1 MIERYLPG
9 RASAFGTFIF
19 DVSHNKSELGKTM
32 KFTSL
37 QARICTTAG
46 LCLLVSSASLVSY
59 GLFSSRA
66 NDQYVASEVSALVEK
81 STIREVQ
88 NLAESRANAIQAKLQ
103 NALDSARTMANT
115 FAASKTLQS
124 PLSLGREQINNVLLS
139 VLKDNPDFNGT
150 YSCWEPDALDGQD
163 QAFRNGQE
171 GNNPLTGR
179 FTPYWTR
186 SSDGHVAVQPLV
198 EYDSQ
203 ERHPNGVPK
212 GGWYAGPRDTLKE
225 SVLDPIPYVVQ
236 GKNVWL
242 TTLSVPI
249 VANGKFYGVVGAD
262 FDIAFIQKLSEQ
274 MSADLYGGKG
284 SVSILSNQGLVV
296 ADSER
301 TELIGQSIKSLLPKS
316 WEKTLGDIQSGRGDG
331 LLNKETQDIE
341 VLMPIQL
348 GRTGKPWAILIRL
361 PKAVVMS
368 QAITLEQELQSRS
381 TSSSVWQV
389 SVGLG
394 ISLLA
399 LVALWFAAAKIVGP
413 IREAAALAANISLGD
428 FSRRLVQQSE
438 DEVGQLSFA
447 LNEMSESLQRQVRV
461 AERISEG
468 DLDLEVRLSSPHDT
482 LGKSLEKMVSNLN
495 NLISEV
501 QVSATRIT
509 GSSSQ
514 VTDLSQSLSDGASN
528 SASSITEIS
537 AVMTQMAA
545 QTTDNADNAKKADE
559 QSQSS
564 RADAGESDK
573 LMSELIAAMAEIDNS
588 GKDITAI
595 ITTIDNIAAQ
605 TNLLAL
611 NAAIEAARAGELG
624 RGFAVVADEVRSLA
638 ARSAE
643 AAQQTAALIADSS
656 TKTQRGMIIAGRT
669 AESLKNIVSGTSA
682 VSSLVSLIYQ
692 ASSEQASGLR
702 QASIGLEQIDEVTQQ
717 NQSNS
722 HECALAARDLSERA
736 SVMQG
741 VLSRFKIKNT

>member
-1 MIERYLPG
+1 
-9 RASAFGTFIF
+9 
-19 DVSHNKSELGKTM
+19 M
-32 KFTSL
+32 KFKSL
-37 QARICTTAG
+37 QARICLTAG
-46 LCLLVSSASLVSY
+46 ICLFVSSGSLVLY
-59 GLFSSRA
+59 GLLSARA
-66 NDQYVASEVSALVEK
+66 NEQFVAGEVSALVEK
-81 STIREVQ
+81 ATIREVQ

-103 NALDSARTMANT
+103 NALDVARTMANT
-115 FAASKTLQS
+115 FAASKTTQS
-124 PLSLGREQINNVLLS
+124 PLALGREQINSVLLG
-139 VLKDNPDFNGT
+139 VLKDNPEFNGT

-163 QAFRNGQE
+163 QAFRNGLE

-186 SSDGHVAVQPLV
+186 SADGHVAVQPLV
-198 EYDSQ
+198 EYDSLD
-203 ERHPNGVPK
+203 RHPNGVLK
-212 GGWYAGPRDTLKE
+212 GGWYSGPRDTLKE

-262 FDIAFIQKLSEQ
+262 FDISFIQKLSEQ
-274 MSADLYGGKG
+274 MSAALYGGQG

-296 ADSER
+296 ADSQR
-301 TELIGQSIKSLLPKS
+301 TELIGQSIKALLPKT
-316 WEKTLGDIQSGRGDG
+316 WEKTLGDIQSARSDG
-331 LLNKETQDIE
+331 QLNPETQAIE

-348 GRTGKPWAILIRL
+348 GRTGKPWAVLIRL

-368 QAITLEQELQSRS
+368 QAIALEHELQSRS
-381 TSSSVWQV
+381 LNNSIWQV
-389 SVGLG
+389 GVGLG

-399 LVALWFAAAKIVGP
+399 LVALWLATAKIVGP
-413 IREAAALAANISLGD
+413 IREAAALAATISLGD
-428 FSRRLVQQSE
+428 FSRRLEHKSE
-438 DEVGQLSFA
+438 DEVGQLSLA
-447 LNEMSESLQRQVRV
+447 LNDMSESLQRQVRV

-501 QVSATRIT
+501 QISATRIT
-509 GSSSQ
+509 GSSAQ
-514 VTDLSQSLSDGASN
+514 VTDLSQSLSEGASN

-545 QTTDNADNAKKADE
+545 QTTDNAHHAKKADE
-559 QSQSS
+559 QSQLS

-669 AESLKNIVSGTSA
+669 AESLKNIVTGTSA

-692 ASSEQASGLR
+692 ASSEQASGLQ
-702 QASIGLEQIDEVTQQ
+702 QASLGLEQIDEVTQK
-717 NQSNS
+717 NQTNS
-722 HECALAARDLSERA
+722 QDCASAAQELSARA
-736 SVMQG
+736 SAMQQG
-741 VLSRFKIKNT
+741 LSRFKVKRNG

>member
-1 MIERYLPG
+1 
-9 RASAFGTFIF
+9 
-19 DVSHNKSELGKTM
+19 M
-32 KFTSL
+32 KFNSL
-37 QARICTTAG
+37 QTRICFTAG
-46 LCLLVSSASLVSY
+46 LCLFISCASLVLY
-59 GLFSSRA
+59 GLYSSNA
-66 NDQYVASEVSALVEK
+66 NQAYVGAEVSTLIESA
-81 STIREVQ
+81 TIREVQ

-115 FAASKTLQS
+115 LGASKSAQS
-124 PLSLGREQINNVLLS
+124 PLSLGREQINTMLLS

-163 QAFRNGQE
+163 QAFRINEG

-186 SSDGHVAVQPLV
+186 SSDGHIAVQPLV
-198 EYDSQ
+198 EYDSDA
-203 ERHPNGVPK
+203 RHPNGVLK
-212 GGWYAGPRDTLKE
+212 GGWYSGPRDTQKE
-225 SVLDPIPYVVQ
+225 SVLDPLPYVVQ

-249 VANGKFYGVVGAD
+249 TANGKFYGVVGAD
-262 FDIAFIQKLSEQ
+262 FDISFIQKLSEQ

-296 ADSER
+296 ADSKHP
-301 TELIGQSIKSLLPKS
+301 ELIGQSLKALLPGS
-316 WEKTLGDIQSGRGDG
+316 WENVLSNVQKGQGDSRFNPDSQ
-331 LLNKETQDIE
+331 EIE
-341 VLMPIQL
+341 VQMPINL
-348 GRTGKPWAILIRL
+348 GRTGKPWAIVIHL

-368 QAITLEQELQSRS
+368 QAIALEQELQSRGVK
-381 TSSSVWQV
+381 SSIWQV
-389 SVGLG
+389 SVGVG

-399 LVALWFAAAKIVGP
+399 LLALWFATAKIVGP

-428 FSRRLVQQSE
+428 FSRRLVQKSE

-447 LNEMSESLQRQVRV
+447 LNDMSESLQRQVRV

-468 DLDLEVRLSSPHDT
+468 DLDLEVRLSSPNDT
-482 LGKSLEKMVSNLN
+482 LGKSLEKMVGNLN
-495 NLISEV
+495 TLISQV
-501 QVSATRIT
+501 QASATQIT
-509 GSSSQ
+509 GSSAQ
-514 VTDLSQSLSDGASN
+514 VTELSQSLSDGASN

-545 QTTDNADNAKKADE
+545 QTTDNAANAKKADE
-559 QSQSS
+559 QSQAS

-669 AESLKNIVSGTSA
+669 ADSLRNIVTGTST

-692 ASSEQASGLR
+692 ASSEQASGLQ

-717 NQSNS
+717 NQVNS
-722 HECALAARDLSERA
+722 QQCAVAAKNLSERA
-736 SVMQG
+736 SSMQQG
-741 VLSRFKIKNT
+741 LSRFKVKAS

>member
-1 MIERYLPG
+1 
-9 RASAFGTFIF
+9 
-19 DVSHNKSELGKTM
+19 
-32 KFTSL
+32 
-37 QARICTTAG
+37 
-46 LCLLVSSASLVSY
+46 
-59 GLFSSRA
+59 
-66 NDQYVASEVSALVEK
+66 
-81 STIREVQ
+81 
-88 NLAESRANAIQAKLQ
+88 
-103 NALDSARTMANT
+103 
-115 FAASKTLQS
+115 
-124 PLSLGREQINNVLLS
+124 
-139 VLKDNPDFNGT
+139 
-150 YSCWEPDALDGQD
+150 
-163 QAFRNGQE
+163 
-171 GNNPLTGR
+171 
-179 FTPYWTR
+179 
-186 SSDGHVAVQPLV
+186 
-198 EYDSQ
+198 
-203 ERHPNGVPK
+203 
-212 GGWYAGPRDTLKE
+212 
-225 SVLDPIPYVVQ
+225 
-236 GKNVWL
+236 
-242 TTLSVPI
+242 
-249 VANGKFYGVVGAD
+249 
-262 FDIAFIQKLSEQ
+262 
-274 MSADLYGGKG
+274 
-284 SVSILSNQGLVV
+284 
-296 ADSER
+296 
-301 TELIGQSIKSLLPKS
+301 
-316 WEKTLGDIQSGRGDG
+316 
-331 LLNKETQDIE
+331 
-341 VLMPIQL
+341 
-348 GRTGKPWAILIRL
+348 
-361 PKAVVMS
+361 
-368 QAITLEQELQSRS
+368 
-381 TSSSVWQV
+381 
-389 SVGLG
+389 VGLG

>member
-1 MIERYLPG
+1 
-9 RASAFGTFIF
+9 
-19 DVSHNKSELGKTM
+19 M
-32 KFTSL
+32 KFNSL
-37 QARICTTAG
+37 QTRICFTAG
-46 LCLLVSSASLVSY
+46 LCLFISCASLVLY
-59 GLFSSRA
+59 GLYSSNA
-66 NDQYVASEVSALVEK
+66 NQAYVGAEVSTLIESA
-81 STIREVQ
+81 TIREVQ

-115 FAASKTLQS
+115 LGASKSAQS
-124 PLSLGREQINNVLLS
+124 PLSLGREQINTMLLS

-163 QAFRNGQE
+163 QAFRINEG

-186 SSDGHVAVQPLV
+186 SSDGHIAVQPLV
-198 EYDSQ
+198 EYDSDA
-203 ERHPNGVPK
+203 RHPNGVLK
-212 GGWYAGPRDTLKE
+212 GGWYSGPRDTQKE
-225 SVLDPIPYVVQ
+225 SVLDPLPYVVQ

-249 VANGKFYGVVGAD
+249 TANGKFYGVVGAD
-262 FDIAFIQKLSEQ
+262 FDISFIQKLSEQ

-296 ADSER
+296 ADSKR
-301 TELIGQSIKSLLPKS
+301 PELIGQSLKALLPGS
-316 WEKTLGDIQSGRGDG
+316 WENVLSNVQKGQGDSRFNPDSQ
-331 LLNKETQDIE
+331 EIE
-341 VLMPIQL
+341 VQMPINL
-348 GRTGKPWAILIRL
+348 GRTGKPWAIVIHL

-368 QAITLEQELQSRS
+368 QAIALEQELQSRGVK
-381 TSSSVWQV
+381 SSIWQV
-389 SVGLG
+389 SVGVG

-399 LVALWFAAAKIVGP
+399 LLALWFATAKIVGP

-428 FSRRLVQQSE
+428 FSRRLVQKSE

-447 LNEMSESLQRQVRV
+447 LNDMSESLQRQVRV

-468 DLDLEVRLSSPHDT
+468 DLDLEVRLSSPNDT
-482 LGKSLEKMVSNLN
+482 LGKSLEKMVGNLN
-495 NLISEV
+495 TLISQV
-501 QVSATRIT
+501 QASATQIT
-509 GSSSQ
+509 GSSAQ
-514 VTDLSQSLSDGASN
+514 VTELSQSLSDGASN

-545 QTTDNADNAKKADE
+545 QTTDNAANAKKADE
-559 QSQSS
+559 QSQAS

-669 AESLKNIVSGTSA
+669 ADSLRNIVSGTST

-692 ASSEQASGLR
+692 ASSEQASGLQ

-717 NQSNS
+717 NQVNS
-722 HECALAARDLSERA
+722 QQCAVAAKNLSERA
-736 SVMQG
+736 SSMQQG
-741 VLSRFKIKNT
+741 LSRFKVKAS

>member
-1 MIERYLPG
+1 
-9 RASAFGTFIF
+9 
-19 DVSHNKSELGKTM
+19 M

-37 QARICTTAG
+37 QARICVTAG
-46 LCLLVSSASLVSY
+46 ACLFVSSVSLVVY
-59 GLFSSRA
+59 GLFTARS
-66 NDQYVASEVSALVEK
+66 NEQYVASEVSALVEK
-81 STIREVQ
+81 STIREIQ

-103 NALDSARTMANT
+103 NALDAARTMANT
-115 FAASKTLQS
+115 FAASKASQS
-124 PLSLGREQINNVLLS
+124 PLALGREQINSVLLN

-150 YSCWEPDALDGQD
+150 YSCWEPNALDGQD
-163 QAFRNGQE
+163 PGFRNAQD
-171 GNNPLTGR
+171 GNNPVTGR

-186 SSDGHVAVQPLV
+186 SADGHVAVQPLV
-198 EYDSQ
+198 EYDSAD
-203 ERHPNGVPK
+203 RHANGVLK
-212 GGWYAGPRDTLKE
+212 GGWYSGPRDTLKE

-249 VANGKFYGVVGAD
+249 VSEGKFYGVVGAD

-284 SVSILSNQGLVV
+284 TVSILSNQGLVV
-296 ADSER
+296 ADSQR
-301 TELIGQSIKSLLPKS
+301 TDLIGQPIKALLPDS
-316 WEKTLGDIQSGRGDG
+316 WEKVLGDIQGGRGDG
-331 LLNKETQDIE
+331 LLNAQTQNIE
-341 VLMPIQL
+341 VLMPIVL
-348 GRTGKPWAILIRL
+348 GRTGKPWAVLIRL

-368 QAITLEQELQSRS
+368 QAIALEQELQARS
-381 TSSSVWQV
+381 LDNSIWQV
-389 SVGLG
+389 SVGLV

-399 LVALWFAAAKIVGP
+399 LAALWYAAAKIVGP
-413 IREAAALAANISLGD
+413 IREAAALAATISLGD

-438 DEVGQLSFA
+438 DEVGQLSAA
-447 LNEMSESLQRQVRV
+447 LNDMSESLQRQVRV

-468 DLDLEVRLSSPHDT
+468 DLDLQVRLSSPQDT

-495 NLISEV
+495 QLISEV
-501 QVSATRIT
+501 QASATQIT
-509 GSSSQ
+509 GSSTQ
-514 VTDLSQSLSDGASN
+514 VTDLSQSLSEGASN

-545 QTTDNADNAKKADE
+545 QTRDNAANAKKADE
-559 QSQSS
+559 QSQAS

-656 TKTQRGMIIAGRT
+656 SKTQRGMIIAGRT
-669 AESLKNIVSGTSA
+669 AESLKNIVSGTSE

-692 ASSEQASGLR
+692 ASSEQASGLQ
-702 QASIGLEQIDEVTQQ
+702 QASIGLEQIDEVTQK

-722 HECALAARDLSERA
+722 HECAIAAKDLSERA
-736 SVMQG
+736 SLMQR
-741 VLSRFKIKNT
+741 VLGRFKVKVSR

>member
-1 MIERYLPG
+1 
-9 RASAFGTFIF
+9 
-19 DVSHNKSELGKTM
+19 M
-32 KFTSL
+32 KFKSL
-37 QARICTTAG
+37 QARICVTAG
-46 LCLLVSSASLVSY
+46 VCLFVSSASLVIY
-59 GLFSSRA
+59 GVFSSRA
-66 NDQYVASEVSALVEK
+66 SEQYVSTEVTTLVEK
-81 STIREVQ
+81 STIREIQ
-88 NLAESRANAIQAKLQ
+88 NLAESRANAIQTKLQ
-103 NALDSARTMANT
+103 NALDAARTMAT
-115 FAASKTLQS
+115 AFAASKTSQS
-124 PLSLGREQINNVLLS
+124 SLAMGREQINAVLLS
-139 VLKDNPDFNGT
+139 VLKDNPEFNGT
-150 YSCWEPDALDGQD
+150 YSCWEPEALDGQD
-163 QAFRNGQE
+163 MAFRNTPDGS
-171 GNNPLTGR
+171 NPLTGR

-186 SSDGHVAVQPLV
+186 SADGHVAVQPLV
-198 EYDSQ
+198 EYDSPD
-203 ERHPNGVPK
+203 RHPNGVLK
-212 GGWYAGPRDTLKE
+212 GGWYSGPRSTLKE

-262 FDIAFIQKLSEQ
+262 FDISFIQKLSEQ
-274 MSADLYGGKG
+274 MSAGLYGGKG
-284 SVSILSNQGLVV
+284 SVTIMSNQGLVV
-296 ADSER
+296 ADSDHID
-301 TELIGQSIKSLLPKS
+301 LIGQPIKALLPESWHKILSDIQGGRGNSLLNP
-316 WEKTLGDIQSGRGDG
+316 Q
-331 LLNKETQDIE
+331 TQNIE

-348 GRTGKPWAILIRL
+348 GRTEKPWAVLIRL

-368 QAITLEQELQSRS
+368 QAITLEHELQARS
-381 TSSSVWQV
+381 ISNSIWQV
-389 SVGLG
+389 SVGLV

-399 LVALWFAAAKIVGP
+399 LVGLWFAAAKIVGP
-413 IREAAALAANISLGD
+413 IREAAALAGTISLGD

-438 DEVGQLSFA
+438 DEVGQLSYA
-447 LNEMSESLQRQVRV
+447 LNDMSESLQRQVRV

-468 DLDLEVRLSSPHDT
+468 DLDLEVRLCSPDDT

-501 QVSATRIT
+501 QASATLIT
-509 GSSSQ
+509 GSSEQ

-545 QTTDNADNAKKADE
+545 QTSDNAANAKKADE
-559 QSQSS
+559 QSQAS

-573 LMSELIAAMAEIDNS
+573 LMSELVAAMAEIDNS

-656 TKTQRGMIIAGRT
+656 TKTQRGMVIAGRT
-669 AESLKNIVSGTSA
+669 AESLKSIVSGTSA

-692 ASSEQASGLR
+692 ASSEQASGLQ
-702 QASIGLEQIDEVTQQ
+702 QASMGLEQIDEVTQK

-722 HECALAARDLSERA
+722 QACAVAAKDLSTRA
-736 SVMQG
+736 SLMQRE
-741 VLSRFKIKNT
+741 LSRFKVKKA

>member
-1 MIERYLPG
+1 MYSSN
-9 RASAFGTFIF
+9 ANQAFVG
-19 DVSHNKSELGKTM
+19 
-32 KFTSL
+32 
-37 QARICTTAG
+37 A
-46 LCLLVSSASLVSY
+46 
-59 GLFSSRA
+59 
-66 NDQYVASEVSALVEK
+66 EVSTLIESA
-81 STIREVQ
+81 TIREVQ
-88 NLAESRANAIQAKLQ
+88 NLAEARANAIQAKLQ

-115 FAASKTLQS
+115 LGASKSAQS
-124 PLSLGREQINNVLLS
+124 PLTLGREQINAMLLS

-163 QAFRNGQE
+163 QAFRINE
-171 GNNPLTGR
+171 SGNNPLTGR

-186 SSDGHVAVQPLV
+186 SSDGHIAVQPLV
-198 EYDSQ
+198 EYDSDA
-203 ERHPNGVPK
+203 RHPNGVLK
-212 GGWYAGPRDTLKE
+212 GGWYSGPRDTQKE
-225 SVLDPIPYVVQ
+225 SVLDPLPYVVQ

-249 VANGKFYGVVGAD
+249 IANGKFYGVVGAD
-262 FDIAFIQKLSEQ
+262 FDISFIQKLSEQ

-296 ADSER
+296 ADSKR
-301 TELIGQSIKSLLPKS
+301 PELIGQSLKALLPGT
-316 WEKTLGDIQSGRGDG
+316 WEKVLANVQKGQGDSR
-331 LLNKETQDIE
+331 LNPDSQEIE
-341 VLMPIQL
+341 VQMPINL
-348 GRTGKPWAILIRL
+348 GRTGKPWAIVIHL

-368 QAITLEQELQSRS
+368 QAMALEQELQSRGVK
-381 TSSSVWQV
+381 SSIWQV
-389 SVGLG
+389 SVGVG

-399 LVALWFAAAKIVGP
+399 LWLATAKIVGP

-428 FSRRLVQQSE
+428 FSRRLVQKSE

-447 LNEMSESLQRQVRV
+447 LNDMSESLQRQVRV

-468 DLDLEVRLSSPHDT
+468 DLDLEVRLSSPNDT
-482 LGKSLEKMVSNLN
+482 LGKSLEKMVGNLN
-495 NLISEV
+495 TLISQV
-501 QVSATRIT
+501 QASATQIT
-509 GSSSQ
+509 GSSAQ
-514 VTDLSQSLSDGASN
+514 VTELSQSLSDGASN

-545 QTTDNADNAKKADE
+545 QTTDNAANAKKADE
-559 QSQSS
+559 QSQTS

-669 AESLKNIVSGTSA
+669 ADSLRNIVSGTST

-692 ASSEQASGLR
+692 ASSEQASGLQ

-717 NQSNS
+717 NQVNS
-722 HECALAARDLSERA
+722 QQCAVAAKNLSERA
-736 SVMQG
+736 NAMQQG
-741 VLSRFKIKNT
+741 LSRFKVKAS

>member
-1 MIERYLPG
+1 
-9 RASAFGTFIF
+9 
-19 DVSHNKSELGKTM
+19 M
-32 KFTSL
+32 KLKSL
-37 QARICTTAG
+37 QARICVTAG
-46 LCLLVSSASLVSY
+46 VCLFVSSISLIVY
-59 GLFSSRA
+59 GLFTARA
-66 NDQYVASEVSALVEK
+66 NEQYVATEVSALVEK
-81 STIREVQ
+81 SAIREIQ

-103 NALDSARTMANT
+103 NALDAARTMANA
-115 FAASKTLQS
+115 FAASKASQS
-124 PLSLGREQINNVLLS
+124 PLALGRDQINTVLLS

-150 YSCWEPDALDGQD
+150 YSCWEPNALDGQD
-163 QAFRNGQE
+163 PAFRNAE
-171 GNNPLTGR
+171 DGNNPLTGR

-186 SSDGHVAVQPLV
+186 SAGGHVAVQPLV
-198 EYDSQ
+198 EYDSPD
-203 ERHPNGVPK
+203 RHPNGVPK
-212 GGWYAGPRDTLKE
+212 GGWYSGPRDTLKE

-249 VANGKFYGVVGAD
+249 VSNGKFYGVVGAD

-284 SVSILSNQGLVV
+284 TVSILSNQGLVV
-296 ADSER
+296 ADSQR
-301 TELIGQSIKSLLPKS
+301 TDLIGQPIKALLPDA
-316 WEKTLGDIQSGRGDG
+316 WEKVLSDIQGGRGDG
-331 LLNKETQDIE
+331 RLNAQTQHIE
-341 VLMPIQL
+341 VLMPIAL
-348 GRTGKPWAILIRL
+348 GRTGKPWAVLIRL

-368 QAITLEQELQSRS
+368 QAIALEQELQARS
-381 TSSSVWQV
+381 LSNSIWQV
-389 SVGLG
+389 SVGLV

-399 LVALWFAAAKIVGP
+399 LAALWYAAAKIVGP
-413 IREAAALAANISLGD
+413 IREAAALAATISLGD
-428 FSRRLVQQSE
+428 FSRRLVQKSE
-438 DEVGQLSFA
+438 DEVGQLSAA
-447 LNEMSESLQRQVRV
+447 LNDMSESLQRQVRV

-495 NLISEV
+495 QLISEV
-501 QVSATRIT
+501 QISATQIT
-509 GSSSQ
+509 GSSAQ

-545 QTTDNADNAKKADE
+545 QTRDNAANAKKADE
-559 QSQSS
+559 QSQAS

-656 TKTQRGMIIAGRT
+656 SKTQRGMIIAGRT
-669 AESLKNIVSGTSA
+669 AESLKNIVSGTGA

-692 ASSEQASGLR
+692 ASSEQASGLQ
-702 QASIGLEQIDEVTQQ
+702 QASIGLEQIDEVTQK

-722 HECALAARDLSERA
+722 QECAVAAKDLSERA
-736 SVMQG
+736 SLMQR
-741 VLSRFKIKNT
+741 VLGRFKVKRG

>member
-1 MIERYLPG
+1 
-9 RASAFGTFIF
+9 
-19 DVSHNKSELGKTM
+19 M
-32 KFTSL
+32 KLNSL
-37 QARICTTAG
+37 KARVCVTAG
-46 LCLLVSSASLVSY
+46 ICLFFSSASLVVY
-59 GLFSSRA
+59 GLFSARA
-66 NDQYVASEVSALVEK
+66 NEQFVSTEVSALVEK
-81 STIREVQ
+81 STIREIQ

-103 NALDSARTMANT
+103 NALDAARTMANT
-115 FAASKTLQS
+115 FAASKTAEN
-124 PLSLGREQINNVLLS
+124 PLVLGREQINSILLS
-139 VLKDNPDFNGT
+139 VLKDNPEFNGT
-150 YSCWEPDALDGQD
+150 YSAWEPDAVDGAD
-163 QAFRNGQE
+163 QAFHNLQDGS
-171 GNNPLTGR
+171 NPQTGR

-186 SSDGHVAVQPLV
+186 SADGNIAVQPLV

-203 ERHPNGVPK
+203 EKHPNGVPK
-212 GGWYAGPRDTLKE
+212 SGWYSGPRETLRE

-249 VANGKFYGVVGAD
+249 VANNKFYGVVGAD

-274 MSADLYGGKG
+274 MAAELYDGKG

-296 ADSER
+296 ADSQH
-301 TELIGQSIKSLLPKS
+301 TDLIGQPIKALLPGTWQKI
-316 WEKTLGDIQSGRGDG
+316 LGDIQSSRGDG
-331 LLNKETQDIE
+331 LFNQETQNIE

-348 GRTGKPWAILIRL
+348 GRTDKPWAVLIRL
-361 PKAVVMS
+361 PKAVVMQ
-368 QAITLEQELQSRS
+368 QAISLENELQARS
-381 TSSSVWQV
+381 TSNTFWQIA
-389 SVGLG
+389 VGLV

-399 LVALWFAAAKIVGP
+399 LAALWLAVGKIVGP

-428 FSRRLVQQSE
+428 FSRRLVQKSE

-447 LNEMSESLQRQVRV
+447 LNDMSESLQRQVRV

-468 DLDLEVRLSSPHDT
+468 DLDLQVTLSSPGDS

-495 NLISEV
+495 GLITEV
-501 QVSATRIT
+501 QVSATQIT
-509 GSSSQ
+509 GSSAQ
-514 VTDLSQSLSDGASN
+514 VTELSQSLSDGAAN

-545 QTTDNADNAKKADE
+545 QTTDNSANAKKADD
-559 QSQSS
+559 QSQAS

-573 LMSELIAAMAEIDNS
+573 LMQELIAAMAEIDNS

-611 NAAIEAARAGELG
+611 NAAIEAARAGDLG

-643 AAQQTAALIADSS
+643 AAKQTAALIADSS
-656 TKTQRGMIIAGRT
+656 VKTQRGMIIASRT

-692 ASSEQASGLR
+692 ASSEQASGLQ
-702 QASIGLEQIDEVTQQ
+702 QASIGLEQIDEVTQR
-717 NQSNS
+717 NQQNS
-722 HECALAARDLSERA
+722 HECAVSARALSDRA
-736 SVMQG
+736 SLMQRS
-741 VLSRFKIKNT
+741 LSRFKVKQA

>member
-1 MIERYLPG
+1 
-9 RASAFGTFIF
+9 
-19 DVSHNKSELGKTM
+19 M
-32 KFTSL
+32 KFNSL
-37 QARICTTAG
+37 QTRICFTAG
-46 LCLLVSSASLVSY
+46 LCLFISSASLVLY
-59 GLFSSRA
+59 GVFSASA
-66 NDQYVASEVSALVEK
+66 NQKYVTGEVSAQIEN

-103 NALDSARTMANT
+103 NALDSARTLANA
-115 FAASKTLQS
+115 FAASKTAQS
-124 PLSLGREQINNVLLS
+124 PLSLGREQINTMLLS

-163 QAFRNGQE
+163 QAFRNGE
-171 GNNPLTGR
+171 GGNNPLTGR

-186 SSDGHVAVQPLV
+186 SSDGHIAVQPLV

-203 ERHPNGVPK
+203 ARHPNGVPK
-212 GGWYAGPRDTLKE
+212 GGWYTGPRDTQKE

-249 VANGKFYGVVGAD
+249 TANGKFYGVVGAD

-274 MSADLYGGKG
+274 MSAELYGGKG

-296 ADSER
+296 ADSAR
-301 TELIGQSIKSLLPKS
+301 TDLIGQPLKGLLPET
-316 WEKTLGDIQSGRGDG
+316 WEKTLADIQSARGVG
-331 LLNKETQDIE
+331 QLNKDSQNIE

-368 QAITLEQELQSRS
+368 HAIALEQEMQSRS
-381 TSSSVWQV
+381 VSNSVWQV
-389 SVGLG
+389 SVGVV

-399 LVALWFAAAKIVGP
+399 LVALWFATAKIVGP
-413 IREAAALAANISLGD
+413 IREAAALAASISLGD
-428 FSRRLVQQSE
+428 FSRRLVQKSE

-447 LNEMSESLQRQVRV
+447 LNDMSESLQRQVRI

-468 DLDLEVRLSSPHDT
+468 DLDLDVRLSSPQDS
-482 LGKSLEKMVSNLN
+482 LGKSLEKMVTNLN

-501 QVSATRIT
+501 QVSATQIT
-509 GSSSQ
+509 GSSAQ
-514 VTDLSQSLSDGASN
+514 VTELSQSLSDGASN

-545 QTTDNADNAKKADE
+545 QTTDNAANAKKADE
-559 QSQSS
+559 QSQAS

-656 TKTQRGMIIAGRT
+656 VKTQRGMIIAGRT
-669 AESLKNIVSGTSA
+669 ADSLRNIVSGTSA

-692 ASSEQASGLR
+692 ASSEQASGLQ

-717 NQSNS
+717 NQTNS
-722 HECALAARDLSERA
+722 QECAEAARNLSERA
-736 SVMQG
+736 STMQRG
-741 VLSRFKIKNT
+741 LGRFKVKSS

>member
-1 MIERYLPG
+1 
-9 RASAFGTFIF
+9 
-19 DVSHNKSELGKTM
+19 M
-32 KFTSL
+32 KFKSL
-37 QARICTTAG
+37 QARICVTAG
-46 LCLLVSSASLVSY
+46 VCLFVSSISLIVY
-59 GLFSSRA
+59 GLFSARA
-66 NDQYVASEVSALVEK
+66 NEQYVSTEVSALVEK
-81 STIREVQ
+81 STIREIQ

-103 NALDSARTMANT
+103 NALDAARTMANA
-115 FAASKTLQS
+115 FAASKASQS
-124 PLSLGREQINNVLLS
+124 PLALGREQINSVLLS
-139 VLKDNPDFNGT
+139 VLKDNSDFNGT
-150 YSCWEPDALDGQD
+150 YSCWEPNALDGQD
-163 QAFRNGQE
+163 PAFRNAE
-171 GNNPLTGR
+171 DGNNPLTGR

-186 SSDGHVAVQPLV
+186 SADGHVAVQPLV
-198 EYDSQ
+198 EYDSPD
-203 ERHPNGVPK
+203 RHPNGVPK
-212 GGWYAGPRDTLKE
+212 GGWYSGPRDTLKE

-249 VANGKFYGVVGAD
+249 VSNGKFYGVVGAD

-284 SVSILSNQGLVV
+284 TVSILSNQGLVV
-296 ADSER
+296 ADSQR
-301 TELIGQSIKSLLPKS
+301 TDLIGQPIKALLPDS
-316 WEKTLGDIQSGRGDG
+316 WEKVLRDIQAGRGDG
-331 LLNKETQDIE
+331 LLNAQTQNIE
-341 VLMPIQL
+341 VLMPIAL
-348 GRTGKPWAILIRL
+348 GRTGKPWAVLIRL

-368 QAITLEQELQSRS
+368 QAIALEQELQARS
-381 TSSSVWQV
+381 LNNSIWQV
-389 SVGLG
+389 SVGLV

-399 LVALWFAAAKIVGP
+399 LAALWYAAAKIVGP
-413 IREAAALAANISLGD
+413 IREAAALAATISLGD
-428 FSRRLVQQSE
+428 FSRRLVQKSE
-438 DEVGQLSFA
+438 DEVGQLSVA
-447 LNEMSESLQRQVRV
+447 LNDMSESLQRQVRV

-495 NLISEV
+495 QLISEV
-501 QVSATRIT
+501 QISATQIT
-509 GSSSQ
+509 GSSAQ

-545 QTTDNADNAKKADE
+545 QTRDNAANAKKADE
-559 QSQSS
+559 QSQAS

-656 TKTQRGMIIAGRT
+656 SKTQRGMIIAGRT
-669 AESLKNIVSGTSA
+669 AESLKNIVTGTSA
-682 VSSLVSLIYQ
+682 VSNLVSLIYQ
-692 ASSEQASGLR
+692 ASSEQASGLQ
-702 QASIGLEQIDEVTQQ
+702 QASIGLEQIDEVTQK

-722 HECALAARDLSERA
+722 QECAVAAKDLSERA
-736 SVMQG
+736 SLMQR
-741 VLSRFKIKNT
+741 VLGRFKVKRG

>member
-1 MIERYLPG
+1 
-9 RASAFGTFIF
+9 
-19 DVSHNKSELGKTM
+19 M
-32 KFTSL
+32 KFKSL
-37 QARICTTAG
+37 QARICVTAG
-46 LCLLVSSASLVSY
+46 VCLFVSSISLIVY
-59 GLFSSRA
+59 GLFSARA
-66 NDQYVASEVSALVEK
+66 NEQYVSTEVSALVEK
-81 STIREVQ
+81 STIREIQ

-103 NALDSARTMANT
+103 NALDAARTMANA
-115 FAASKTLQS
+115 FAASKASQS
-124 PLSLGREQINNVLLS
+124 PLVLGREQINSVLLS

-150 YSCWEPDALDGQD
+150 YSCWEPNALDGQD
-163 QAFRNGQE
+163 PAFRNAE
-171 GNNPLTGR
+171 DGNNPLTGR

-186 SSDGHVAVQPLV
+186 SADGHVAVQPLV
-198 EYDSQ
+198 EYDSPD
-203 ERHPNGVPK
+203 RHPNGVPK
-212 GGWYAGPRDTLKE
+212 GGWYSGPRDTLKE

-249 VANGKFYGVVGAD
+249 VSNGKFYGVVGAD

-284 SVSILSNQGLVV
+284 TVSILSNQGLVV
-296 ADSER
+296 ADSQR
-301 TELIGQSIKSLLPKS
+301 TDLIGQPIKALLPDS
-316 WEKTLGDIQSGRGDG
+316 WEKVLRDIQAGRGDG
-331 LLNKETQDIE
+331 LLNAQTQNIE
-341 VLMPIQL
+341 VLMPIAL
-348 GRTGKPWAILIRL
+348 GRTGKPWAVLIRL

-368 QAITLEQELQSRS
+368 QAIALEQELQARS
-381 TSSSVWQV
+381 LSNSIWQV
-389 SVGLG
+389 SVGLV

-399 LVALWFAAAKIVGP
+399 LAALWYAAAKIVGP
-413 IREAAALAANISLGD
+413 IREAAALAATISLGD
-428 FSRRLVQQSE
+428 FSRRLVQKSE
-438 DEVGQLSFA
+438 DEVGQLSAA
-447 LNEMSESLQRQVRV
+447 LNDMSESLQRQVRV

-495 NLISEV
+495 QLISEV
-501 QVSATRIT
+501 QVSATQIT
-509 GSSSQ
+509 GSSAQ

-545 QTTDNADNAKKADE
+545 QTRDNAANAKKADE
-559 QSQSS
+559 QSQAS

-656 TKTQRGMIIAGRT
+656 SKTQRGMIIAGRT
-669 AESLKNIVSGTSA
+669 AESLKNIVSGTGA

-692 ASSEQASGLR
+692 ASSEQASGLQ
-702 QASIGLEQIDEVTQQ
+702 QASIGLEQIDEVTQK

-722 HECALAARDLSERA
+722 QECAVAAKDLSERA
-736 SVMQG
+736 SLMQR
-741 VLSRFKIKNT
+741 VLGRFKVKRG

>member
-1 MIERYLPG
+1 
-9 RASAFGTFIF
+9 
-19 DVSHNKSELGKTM
+19 M
-32 KFTSL
+32 KFKSL
-37 QARICTTAG
+37 QTRICFTAG
-46 LCLLVSSASLVSY
+46 ICLFVSSASLVVY
-59 GLFSSRA
+59 GVFNSRA
-66 NDQYVASEVSALVEK
+66 NEQYVSTEVTTLVEK
-81 STIREVQ
+81 STIREIQ
-88 NLAESRANAIQAKLQ
+88 NLAESRANAIQTKLQ
-103 NALDSARTMANT
+103 NALDAARTMAT
-115 FAASKTLQS
+115 AFAASKTSQS
-124 PLSLGREQINNVLLS
+124 PLAIGREQVNAVLLS
-139 VLKDNPDFNGT
+139 VLKDNPEFNGT
-150 YSCWEPDALDGQD
+150 YSCWEPEALDGQD
-163 QAFRNGQE
+163 MAFRNTPDGS
-171 GNNPLTGR
+171 NPLTGR

-186 SSDGHVAVQPLV
+186 SADGHVAVQPLV
-198 EYDSQ
+198 EYDSPD
-203 ERHPNGVPK
+203 RHPNGVLK
-212 GGWYAGPRDTLKE
+212 GGWYSGPRSTLKE

-262 FDIAFIQKLSEQ
+262 FDISFIQKLSEQ

-284 SVSILSNQGLVV
+284 SVTIMSNQGLVV
-296 ADSER
+296 ADSDHVD
-301 TELIGQSIKSLLPKS
+301 LIGQPIKALLPETWDKILSDIQGGRGNSLLNP
-316 WEKTLGDIQSGRGDG
+316 Q
-331 LLNKETQDIE
+331 TQNIE

-348 GRTGKPWAILIRL
+348 GRTGKPWAVLIRL

-368 QAITLEQELQSRS
+368 QAITLERELQARS
-381 TSSSVWQV
+381 VSNSIWQV
-389 SVGLG
+389 SVGLV

-399 LVALWFAAAKIVGP
+399 LVGLWFAAAKIVGP

-438 DEVGQLSFA
+438 DEVGQLSYA
-447 LNEMSESLQRQVRV
+447 LNDMSESLQRQVRV

-501 QVSATRIT
+501 QLSATQIT
-509 GSSSQ
+509 GSSEQ

-545 QTTDNADNAKKADE
+545 QTSDNAANAKKADE
-559 QSQSS
+559 QSQAS
-564 RADAGESDK
+564 RSDAGESDK

-656 TKTQRGMIIAGRT
+656 TKTKRGMIIAGRT
-669 AESLKNIVSGTSA
+669 AESLKSIVSGTSA

-692 ASSEQASGLR
+692 ASSEQASGLQ
-702 QASIGLEQIDEVTQQ
+702 QASLGLEQIDEVTQQ

-722 HECALAARDLSERA
+722 QECAVAAKDLSARA
-736 SVMQG
+736 SLMQRELG
-741 VLSRFKIKNT
+741 RFRVKKV

>member
-1 MIERYLPG
+1 
-9 RASAFGTFIF
+9 
-19 DVSHNKSELGKTM
+19 M
-32 KFTSL
+32 KL
-37 QARICTTAG
+37 QLHCRLRICFTAG
-46 LCLLVSSASLVSY
+46 LCLFISCASLVLY
-59 GLFSSRA
+59 GLYSSNA
-66 NDQYVASEVSALVEK
+66 NQAYVGAEVSTLIESA
-81 STIREVQ
+81 TIREVQ

-115 FAASKTLQS
+115 LGASKSAQS
-124 PLSLGREQINNVLLS
+124 PLSLGREQINTMLLS

-163 QAFRNGQE
+163 QAFRINEG

-186 SSDGHVAVQPLV
+186 SSDGHIAVQPLV
-198 EYDSQ
+198 EYDSDA
-203 ERHPNGVPK
+203 RHPNGVLK
-212 GGWYAGPRDTLKE
+212 GGWYSGPRDTQKE
-225 SVLDPIPYVVQ
+225 SVLDPLPYVVQ

-249 VANGKFYGVVGAD
+249 TANGKFYGVVGAD
-262 FDIAFIQKLSEQ
+262 FDISFIQKLSEQ

-296 ADSER
+296 ADSKHP
-301 TELIGQSIKSLLPKS
+301 ELIGQSLKALLPGS
-316 WEKTLGDIQSGRGDG
+316 WENVLSNVQKGQGDSRFNPDSQ
-331 LLNKETQDIE
+331 EIE
-341 VLMPIQL
+341 VQMPINL
-348 GRTGKPWAILIRL
+348 GRTGKPWAIVIHL

-368 QAITLEQELQSRS
+368 QAIALEQELQSRGVK
-381 TSSSVWQV
+381 SSIWQV
-389 SVGLG
+389 SVGVG

-399 LVALWFAAAKIVGP
+399 LLALWLATAKIVGP

-428 FSRRLVQQSE
+428 FSRRLVQKSE

-447 LNEMSESLQRQVRV
+447 LNDMSESLQRQVRV

-468 DLDLEVRLSSPHDT
+468 DLDLEVRLSSPNDT
-482 LGKSLEKMVSNLN
+482 LGKSLEKMVGNLN
-495 NLISEV
+495 TLISQV
-501 QVSATRIT
+501 QASATQIT
-509 GSSSQ
+509 GSSAQ
-514 VTDLSQSLSDGASN
+514 VTELSQSLSDGASN

-545 QTTDNADNAKKADE
+545 QTTDNAANAKKADE
-559 QSQSS
+559 QSQAS

-669 AESLKNIVSGTSA
+669 ADSLRNIVSGTST

-692 ASSEQASGLR
+692 ASSEQASGLQ

-717 NQSNS
+717 NQVNS
-722 HECALAARDLSERA
+722 QQCAVAAKNLSERA
-736 SVMQG
+736 SSMQQG
-741 VLSRFKIKNT
+741 LSRFKVKAS

>member
-1 MIERYLPG
+1 
-9 RASAFGTFIF
+9 
-19 DVSHNKSELGKTM
+19 M
-32 KFTSL
+32 KLKSL
-37 QARICTTAG
+37 QARICITAG
-46 LCLLVSSASLVSY
+46 LCLFVSSASLVAY
-59 GLFSSRA
+59 GLFTSRT
-66 NDQYVASEVSALVEK
+66 NEQYVSDEVAVLIEH
-81 STIREVQ
+81 STVREIQ

-103 NALDSARTMANT
+103 NALEAARTMAST
-115 FAASKTLQS
+115 FAASKASQS
-124 PLSLGREQINNVLLS
+124 PLMLGREQINSVLLS
-139 VLKDNPDFNGT
+139 VLKDNPEFNGT
-150 YSCWEPDALDGQD
+150 YSCWEQDALDGKDLTSRDAQD
-163 QAFRNGQE
+163 GS
-171 GNNPLTGR
+171 NPLTGR

-186 SSDGHVAVQPLV
+186 SPDGRVAVQPLV

-203 ERHPNGVPK
+203 DSHPNGVPK
-212 GGWYAGPRDTLKE
+212 GGWYQGPKSTLKE

-236 GKNVWL
+236 GNKVWL
-242 TTLSVPI
+242 ATLSVPI
-249 VANGKFYGVVGAD
+249 VANGTFYGVVGAD

-274 MSADLYGGKG
+274 MSTELYGGKG
-284 SVSILSNQGLVV
+284 SVTILSNQGLVV
-296 ADSER
+296 ADSQR
-301 TELIGQSIKSLLPKS
+301 AELIGQPMKTLFADS
-316 WEKTLGDIQSGRGDG
+316 WEKVLSDIQGGRSES
-331 LLNKETQDIE
+331 LLNQKTQTFE

-348 GRTGKPWAILIRL
+348 GRTGKPWAVFIRL

-368 QAITLEQELQSRS
+368 QAITLEHELQARS
-381 TSSSVWQV
+381 VNNSIWQV
-389 SVGLG
+389 SVGLT
-394 ISLLA
+394 ILLLA
-399 LVALWFAAAKIVGP
+399 LTALWFAAAKIVGP

-428 FSRRLVQQSE
+428 FSRRLVQRSE

-447 LNEMSESLQRQVRV
+447 LNDMSDSLQRQVRV

-468 DLDLEVRLSSPHDT
+468 DLDLDVRLSSPNDT

-501 QVSATRIT
+501 QVSATQIT
-509 GSSSQ
+509 GSSEQ
-514 VTDLSQSLSDGASN
+514 VTDLSQSLSDGAAN

-545 QTTDNADNAKKADE
+545 QTSDNAVNAKKADE
-559 QSQSS
+559 QSQAS

-573 LMSELIAAMAEIDNS
+573 LMTELISAMTEIDNS

-643 AAQQTAALIADSS
+643 AAKQTATLIADSS

-692 ASSEQASGLR
+692 ASSEQASGLQ
-702 QASIGLEQIDEVTQQ
+702 QASLGLEQIDEVTQQ

-722 HECALAARDLSERA
+722 RDCAASAKDLSVRA
-736 SVMQG
+736 SLMQRE
-741 VLSRFKIKNT
+741 LSRFKVKKPPLL

>member
-1 MIERYLPG
+1 
-9 RASAFGTFIF
+9 
-19 DVSHNKSELGKTM
+19 M
-32 KFTSL
+32 KFNSL
-37 QARICTTAG
+37 QTRICFTAG
-46 LCLLVSSASLVSY
+46 LCLFISCASLVLY
-59 GLFSSRA
+59 GLYSSNA
-66 NDQYVASEVSALVEK
+66 NQAFVGAEVSTLIESA
-81 STIREVQ
+81 TIREVQ

-103 NALDSARTMANT
+103 NALDSARTLANT
-115 FAASKTLQS
+115 LGASKSAQS
-124 PLSLGREQINNVLLS
+124 PLSLGREQINTMLLS

-163 QAFRNGQE
+163 QAFRINEG

-186 SSDGHVAVQPLV
+186 SSDGHIAVQPLV
-198 EYDSQ
+198 EYDSDA
-203 ERHPNGVPK
+203 RHPNGVLK
-212 GGWYAGPRDTLKE
+212 GGWYSGPRDTQKE
-225 SVLDPIPYVVQ
+225 SVLDPLPYVVQ

-249 VANGKFYGVVGAD
+249 TANGKFYGVVGAD
-262 FDIAFIQKLSEQ
+262 FDISFIQKLSEQ

-296 ADSER
+296 ADSKR
-301 TELIGQSIKSLLPKS
+301 PELIGQSLKALLPGS
-316 WEKTLGDIQSGRGDG
+316 WENVLSNVQKGQGDSRFNPDSQ
-331 LLNKETQDIE
+331 EIE
-341 VLMPIQL
+341 VQMPINL
-348 GRTGKPWAILIRL
+348 GRTGKPWAIVIHL

-368 QAITLEQELQSRS
+368 QAIALEQELQSRGVK
-381 TSSSVWQV
+381 SSIWQV
-389 SVGLG
+389 SVGVG

-399 LVALWFAAAKIVGP
+399 LLALWFATAKIVGP

-428 FSRRLVQQSE
+428 FSRRLVQKSE

-447 LNEMSESLQRQVRV
+447 LNDMSESLQRQVRV

-468 DLDLEVRLSSPHDT
+468 DLDLEVRLSSPNDT
-482 LGKSLEKMVSNLN
+482 LGKSLEKMVGNLN
-495 NLISEV
+495 TLISQV
-501 QVSATRIT
+501 QASATQIT
-509 GSSSQ
+509 GSSAQ
-514 VTDLSQSLSDGASN
+514 VTELSQSLSDGASN

-545 QTTDNADNAKKADE
+545 QTTDNAANAKKADE
-559 QSQSS
+559 QSQAS

-669 AESLKNIVSGTSA
+669 ADSLRNIVTGTST

-692 ASSEQASGLR
+692 ASSEQASGLQ

-717 NQSNS
+717 NQVNS
-722 HECALAARDLSERA
+722 QQCAVAAKNLSERA
-736 SVMQG
+736 SSMQQG
-741 VLSRFKIKNT
+741 LSRFKVKAS

>member
-1 MIERYLPG
+1 
-9 RASAFGTFIF
+9 
-19 DVSHNKSELGKTM
+19 M
-32 KFTSL
+32 KFKSL
-37 QARICTTAG
+37 QARICVTAG
-46 LCLLVSSASLVSY
+46 VCLFVSSISLIVY
-59 GLFSSRA
+59 GLFSARA
-66 NDQYVASEVSALVEK
+66 NEQYVSTEVSALVEK
-81 STIREVQ
+81 SAIREIQ

-103 NALDSARTMANT
+103 NALDAARTMANA
-115 FAASKTLQS
+115 FAASKASQS
-124 PLSLGREQINNVLLS
+124 PLALGREQINSVLLS

-150 YSCWEPDALDGQD
+150 YSCWEPNALDGQD
-163 QAFRNGQE
+163 PAFRNAE
-171 GNNPLTGR
+171 DGNNPLTGR

-186 SSDGHVAVQPLV
+186 SADGHVAVQPLV
-198 EYDSQ
+198 EYDSPD
-203 ERHPNGVPK
+203 RHPNGVPK
-212 GGWYAGPRDTLKE
+212 GGWYSGPRDTLKE

-249 VANGKFYGVVGAD
+249 VSNGKFYGVVGAD

-284 SVSILSNQGLVV
+284 TVSILSNQGLVV
-296 ADSER
+296 ADSQR
-301 TELIGQSIKSLLPKS
+301 TDLIGQPIKALLPDS
-316 WEKTLGDIQSGRGDG
+316 WEKVLRDIQGGRSDG
-331 LLNKETQDIE
+331 LLNAQTQNIE
-341 VLMPIQL
+341 VLMPIAL
-348 GRTGKPWAILIRL
+348 GRTGKPWAVLIRL

-368 QAITLEQELQSRS
+368 QAIALEQELQARS
-381 TSSSVWQV
+381 LNNSIWQV
-389 SVGLG
+389 SVGLV
-394 ISLLA
+394 ISLLVLA
-399 LVALWFAAAKIVGP
+399 ALWYAAAKIVGP
-413 IREAAALAANISLGD
+413 IREAAALAATISLGD
-428 FSRRLVQQSE
+428 FSRRLVQKSE
-438 DEVGQLSFA
+438 DEVGQLSAA
-447 LNEMSESLQRQVRV
+447 LNDMSESLQRQVRV

-495 NLISEV
+495 QLISEV
-501 QVSATRIT
+501 QISATQIT
-509 GSSSQ
+509 GSSAQ

-545 QTTDNADNAKKADE
+545 QTRDNAANAKKADE
-559 QSQSS
+559 QSQAS

-656 TKTQRGMIIAGRT
+656 SKTQRGMIIAGRT
-669 AESLKNIVSGTSA
+669 AESLKNIVSGTGA

-692 ASSEQASGLR
+692 ASSEQASGLQ
-702 QASIGLEQIDEVTQQ
+702 QASIGLEQIDEVTQK

-722 HECALAARDLSERA
+722 QECAVAAKDLSERA
-736 SVMQG
+736 SLMQR
-741 VLSRFKIKNT
+741 VLGRFKVKRG

>member
-1 MIERYLPG
+1 
-9 RASAFGTFIF
+9 
-19 DVSHNKSELGKTM
+19 M
-32 KFTSL
+32 KFKSL
-37 QARICTTAG
+37 QTRICFTAG
-46 LCLLVSSASLVSY
+46 ICLFVSSASLVVY
-59 GLFSSRA
+59 GVFNSRT
-66 NDQYVASEVSALVEK
+66 NEQYVSTEVTTLVEK
-81 STIREVQ
+81 STIREIQ
-88 NLAESRANAIQAKLQ
+88 NLAESRANAIQTKLQ
-103 NALDSARTMANT
+103 NALDAARTMAT
-115 FAASKTLQS
+115 AFAASKTSQS
-124 PLSLGREQINNVLLS
+124 PLAIGREQVNAVLLS
-139 VLKDNPDFNGT
+139 VLKDNPEFNGT
-150 YSCWEPDALDGQD
+150 YSCWEPEALDGQD
-163 QAFRNGQE
+163 MAFRNTPDGS
-171 GNNPLTGR
+171 NPLTGR

-186 SSDGHVAVQPLV
+186 SADGHVAVQPLV
-198 EYDSQ
+198 EYDSPD
-203 ERHPNGVPK
+203 RHPNGVLK
-212 GGWYAGPRDTLKE
+212 GGWYSGPRSTLKE

-262 FDIAFIQKLSEQ
+262 FDISFIQKLSEQ

-284 SVSILSNQGLVV
+284 SVTIMSNQGLVV
-296 ADSER
+296 ADSDHVD
-301 TELIGQSIKSLLPKS
+301 LIGQPIKALLPETWDKILSDIQGGRGNSLLNP
-316 WEKTLGDIQSGRGDG
+316 Q
-331 LLNKETQDIE
+331 TQNIE

-348 GRTGKPWAILIRL
+348 GRTGKPWAVLIRL

-368 QAITLEQELQSRS
+368 QAITLEHELQARS
-381 TSSSVWQV
+381 VINSIWQV
-389 SVGLG
+389 SVGLV
-394 ISLLA
+394 ISVLA
-399 LVALWFAAAKIVGP
+399 LVGLWFAAAKIVGP

-438 DEVGQLSFA
+438 DEVGQLSYA
-447 LNEMSESLQRQVRV
+447 LNDMSESLQRQVRV

-501 QVSATRIT
+501 QVSATQIT
-509 GSSSQ
+509 GSSEQ

-545 QTTDNADNAKKADE
+545 QTSDNAANAKKADE
-559 QSQSS
+559 QSQAS
-564 RADAGESDK
+564 RSDAGESDK

-656 TKTQRGMIIAGRT
+656 TKTKRGMIIAGRT
-669 AESLKNIVSGTSA
+669 AESLKSIVSGTSA

-692 ASSEQASGLR
+692 ASSEQASGLQ
-702 QASIGLEQIDEVTQQ
+702 QASLGLEQIDEVTQQ

-722 HECALAARDLSERA
+722 QECAVAAKDLSARA
-736 SVMQG
+736 SLMQRELG
-741 VLSRFKIKNT
+741 RFRVKKV

>member
-1 MIERYLPG
+1 
-9 RASAFGTFIF
+9 
-19 DVSHNKSELGKTM
+19 M
-32 KFTSL
+32 KFKSL
-37 QARICTTAG
+37 QTRICFTAG
-46 LCLLVSSASLVSY
+46 ICLFVSSASLVVY
-59 GLFSSRA
+59 GVFNSRA
-66 NDQYVASEVSALVEK
+66 NEQYVSTEVTTLVEK
-81 STIREVQ
+81 STIREIQ
-88 NLAESRANAIQAKLQ
+88 NLAESRANAIQTKLQ
-103 NALDSARTMANT
+103 NALDAARTMAT
-115 FAASKTLQS
+115 AFAASKTSQS
-124 PLSLGREQINNVLLS
+124 PLAIGREQVNAVLLS
-139 VLKDNPDFNGT
+139 VLKDNPEFNGT
-150 YSCWEPDALDGQD
+150 YSCWEPEALDGQD
-163 QAFRNGQE
+163 MAFRNTPDGS
-171 GNNPLTGR
+171 NPLTGR

-186 SSDGHVAVQPLV
+186 SADGHVAVQPLV
-198 EYDSQ
+198 EYDSPD
-203 ERHPNGVPK
+203 RHPNGVLK
-212 GGWYAGPRDTLKE
+212 GGWYSGPRSTLKE

-262 FDIAFIQKLSEQ
+262 FDISFIQKLSEQ

-284 SVSILSNQGLVV
+284 SVTIMSNQGLVV
-296 ADSER
+296 ADSDHVD
-301 TELIGQSIKSLLPKS
+301 LIGQPIKALLPENWDKILSDIQGGRGNSLLNP
-316 WEKTLGDIQSGRGDG
+316 Q
-331 LLNKETQDIE
+331 TQNIE

-348 GRTGKPWAILIRL
+348 GRTGKPWAVLIRL

-368 QAITLEQELQSRS
+368 QAITLERELQARS
-381 TSSSVWQV
+381 VSNSIWQV
-389 SVGLG
+389 SVGLV

-399 LVALWFAAAKIVGP
+399 LVGLWFAAAKIVGP

-428 FSRRLVQQSE
+428 FSRRLVQQSD
-438 DEVGQLSFA
+438 DEVGQLSYA
-447 LNEMSESLQRQVRV
+447 LNDMSESLQRQVRV

-501 QVSATRIT
+501 QVSATQIT
-509 GSSSQ
+509 GSSEQ

-545 QTTDNADNAKKADE
+545 QTSDNAANAKKADE
-559 QSQSS
+559 QSQAS
-564 RADAGESDK
+564 RSDAGESDK

-656 TKTQRGMIIAGRT
+656 TKTKRGMIIAGRT
-669 AESLKNIVSGTSA
+669 AESLKSIVSGTSA

-692 ASSEQASGLR
+692 ASSEQASGLQ
-702 QASIGLEQIDEVTQQ
+702 QASLGLEQIDEVTQQ

-722 HECALAARDLSERA
+722 QECAVAAKDLSARA
-736 SVMQG
+736 SLMQRELG
-741 VLSRFKIKNT
+741 RFRVKKV

>member
-1 MIERYLPG
+1 
-9 RASAFGTFIF
+9 
-19 DVSHNKSELGKTM
+19 M
-32 KFTSL
+32 KFKSL
-37 QARICTTAG
+37 QARICVTAG
-46 LCLLVSSASLVSY
+46 VCLFVSSISLIVY
-59 GLFSSRA
+59 GLFSARA
-66 NDQYVASEVSALVEK
+66 NEQYVSTEVSALVEK
-81 STIREVQ
+81 STIREIQ

-103 NALDSARTMANT
+103 NALDAARTMANA
-115 FAASKTLQS
+115 FAASKASQS
-124 PLSLGREQINNVLLS
+124 PLALGREQINSVLLS

-150 YSCWEPDALDGQD
+150 YSCWEPNALDGQD
-163 QAFRNGQE
+163 PAFRNAE
-171 GNNPLTGR
+171 DGNNPLTGR

-186 SSDGHVAVQPLV
+186 SADGHVAVQPLV
-198 EYDSQ
+198 EYDSPD
-203 ERHPNGVPK
+203 RHPNGVPK
-212 GGWYAGPRDTLKE
+212 GGWYSGPRDTLKE

-249 VANGKFYGVVGAD
+249 VSNGKFYGVVGAD

-284 SVSILSNQGLVV
+284 TVSILSNQGLVV
-296 ADSER
+296 ADSQR
-301 TELIGQSIKSLLPKS
+301 TDLIGQPIKALLPES
-316 WEKTLGDIQSGRGDG
+316 WEKVLRDIQAGRGDG
-331 LLNKETQDIE
+331 LLNAQTQNIE
-341 VLMPIQL
+341 VLMPIAL
-348 GRTGKPWAILIRL
+348 GRTGKPWAVLIRL

-368 QAITLEQELQSRS
+368 QAIALEQELQARS
-381 TSSSVWQV
+381 LSNSIWQV
-389 SVGLG
+389 SVGLV

-399 LVALWFAAAKIVGP
+399 LAALWYAAAKIVGP
-413 IREAAALAANISLGD
+413 IREAAALAATISLGD
-428 FSRRLVQQSE
+428 FSRRLVQKSE
-438 DEVGQLSFA
+438 DEVGQLSAA
-447 LNEMSESLQRQVRV
+447 LNDMSESLQRQVRV

-495 NLISEV
+495 QLISEV
-501 QVSATRIT
+501 QISATQIT
-509 GSSSQ
+509 GSSAQ

-545 QTTDNADNAKKADE
+545 QTRDNAANAKKADE
-559 QSQSS
+559 QSQAS

-656 TKTQRGMIIAGRT
+656 SKTQRGMVIAGRT
-669 AESLKNIVSGTSA
+669 AESLKNIVSGTGA

-692 ASSEQASGLR
+692 ASSEQASGLQ
-702 QASIGLEQIDEVTQQ
+702 QASIGLEQIDEVTQK

-722 HECALAARDLSERA
+722 QECAVAAKDLSERA
-736 SVMQG
+736 SLMQR
-741 VLSRFKIKNT
+741 VLGRFKVKRG

>member
-1 MIERYLPG
+1 
-9 RASAFGTFIF
+9 
-19 DVSHNKSELGKTM
+19 M
-32 KFTSL
+32 KFKSL
-37 QARICTTAG
+37 QARICVTAG
-46 LCLLVSSASLVSY
+46 VCLFVSSISLIVY
-59 GLFSSRA
+59 GLFSARA
-66 NDQYVASEVSALVEK
+66 NEQYVSTEVSALVEK
-81 STIREVQ
+81 STIREIQ

-103 NALDSARTMANT
+103 NALDAARTMANA
-115 FAASKTLQS
+115 FAASKASQS
-124 PLSLGREQINNVLLS
+124 SLILGREQINSVLLS

-150 YSCWEPDALDGQD
+150 YSCWEPNALDGQD
-163 QAFRNGQE
+163 PAFRNAE
-171 GNNPLTGR
+171 DGNNPLTGR

-186 SSDGHVAVQPLV
+186 SADGHVAVQPLV
-198 EYDSQ
+198 EYDSPD
-203 ERHPNGVPK
+203 RHPNGVPK
-212 GGWYAGPRDTLKE
+212 GGWYSGPRDTLKE

-249 VANGKFYGVVGAD
+249 VSNGKFYGVVGAD

-284 SVSILSNQGLVV
+284 TVSILSNQGLVV
-296 ADSER
+296 ADSQR
-301 TELIGQSIKSLLPKS
+301 TDLIGQPIKALLPDS
-316 WEKTLGDIQSGRGDG
+316 WEKVLRDIQAGRGDG
-331 LLNKETQDIE
+331 LLNAQTQNIE
-341 VLMPIQL
+341 VLMPIAL
-348 GRTGKPWAILIRL
+348 GRTGKPWAVLIRL

-368 QAITLEQELQSRS
+368 QAIALEQELQARS
-381 TSSSVWQV
+381 LNNSIWQV
-389 SVGLG
+389 SVGLV

-399 LVALWFAAAKIVGP
+399 LAALWYAAAKIVGP
-413 IREAAALAANISLGD
+413 IREAAALAATISLGD
-428 FSRRLVQQSE
+428 FSRRLVQKSE
-438 DEVGQLSFA
+438 DEVGQLSAA
-447 LNEMSESLQRQVRV
+447 LNDMSESLQRQVRV

-495 NLISEV
+495 QLISEV
-501 QVSATRIT
+501 QISATQIT
-509 GSSSQ
+509 GSSAQ

-545 QTTDNADNAKKADE
+545 QTRDNAANAKKADE
-559 QSQSS
+559 QSQAS

-656 TKTQRGMIIAGRT
+656 SKTQRGMIIAGRT
-669 AESLKNIVSGTSA
+669 AESLKNIVSGTGA

-692 ASSEQASGLR
+692 ASSEQASGLQ
-702 QASIGLEQIDEVTQQ
+702 QASIGLEQIDEVTQK

-722 HECALAARDLSERA
+722 QECAVAAKDLSERA
-736 SVMQG
+736 SLMQR
-741 VLSRFKIKNT
+741 VLGRFKVKRG

>member
-1 MIERYLPG
+1 
-9 RASAFGTFIF
+9 
-19 DVSHNKSELGKTM
+19 M
-32 KFTSL
+32 KFNSL
-37 QARICTTAG
+37 QTRICFTAG
-46 LCLLVSSASLVSY
+46 LCLFISCASLVLY
-59 GLFSSRA
+59 GLYSSNA
-66 NDQYVASEVSALVEK
+66 NQAFVGAEVSTLIESA
-81 STIREVQ
+81 TIREVQ
-88 NLAESRANAIQAKLQ
+88 NLAEARANAIQAKLQ

-115 FAASKTLQS
+115 LGASKSAQS
-124 PLSLGREQINNVLLS
+124 PLTLGREQINAMLLS
-139 VLKDNPDFNGT
+139 VLKDNPEFNGT

-163 QAFRNGQE
+163 QAFRINEG

-186 SSDGHVAVQPLV
+186 SSDGHIAVQPLV
-198 EYDSQ
+198 EYDSDA
-203 ERHPNGVPK
+203 RHPNGVLK
-212 GGWYAGPRDTLKE
+212 GGWYSGPRDTQKE
-225 SVLDPIPYVVQ
+225 SVLDPLPYVVQ

-249 VANGKFYGVVGAD
+249 TANGKFYGVVGAD
-262 FDIAFIQKLSEQ
+262 FDISFIQKLSEQ

-296 ADSER
+296 ADSKR
-301 TELIGQSIKSLLPKS
+301 PELIGQSLKALLPGS
-316 WEKTLGDIQSGRGDG
+316 WENVLSNVQKGQGDSRFNPDSQ
-331 LLNKETQDIE
+331 EIE
-341 VLMPIQL
+341 VQMPINL
-348 GRTGKPWAILIRL
+348 GRTGKPWAIVIHL

-368 QAITLEQELQSRS
+368 QAMALEQELQSRGVK
-381 TSSSVWQV
+381 SSIWQV
-389 SVGLG
+389 SVGVG

-399 LVALWFAAAKIVGP
+399 LLALWLATAKIVGP

-428 FSRRLVQQSE
+428 FSRRLVQKSE

-447 LNEMSESLQRQVRV
+447 LNDMSESLQRQVRV

-468 DLDLEVRLSSPHDT
+468 DLDLEVRLSSPNDT
-482 LGKSLEKMVSNLN
+482 LGKSLEKMVGNLN
-495 NLISEV
+495 TLISQV
-501 QVSATRIT
+501 QASATQIT
-509 GSSSQ
+509 GSSAQ
-514 VTDLSQSLSDGASN
+514 VTELSQSLSDGASN

-545 QTTDNADNAKKADE
+545 QTTDNAANAKKADE
-559 QSQSS
+559 QSQAS

-669 AESLKNIVSGTSA
+669 ADSLRNIVSGTST

-692 ASSEQASGLR
+692 ASSEQASGLQ

-717 NQSNS
+717 NQVNS
-722 HECALAARDLSERA
+722 QQCAVAAKNLSERA
-736 SVMQG
+736 NAMQQG
-741 VLSRFKIKNT
+741 LSRFKVKAS

>member
-1 MIERYLPG
+1 
-9 RASAFGTFIF
+9 
-19 DVSHNKSELGKTM
+19 M
-32 KFTSL
+32 KFNSL
-37 QARICTTAG
+37 QTRICFTAG
-46 LCLLVSSASLVSY
+46 LCLFISCASLVLY
-59 GLFSSRA
+59 GLYSSSA
-66 NDQYVASEVSALVEK
+66 NQAYVGAEVSTLIESA
-81 STIREVQ
+81 TIREVQ
-88 NLAESRANAIQAKLQ
+88 NLAEARANAIQAKLQ

-115 FAASKTLQS
+115 LEASKSAQS
-124 PLSLGREQINNVLLS
+124 PLSLGREQINAMLLS

-163 QAFRNGQE
+163 QAFRINEG

-186 SSDGHVAVQPLV
+186 SSDGHIAVQPLV
-198 EYDSQ
+198 EYDSDA
-203 ERHPNGVPK
+203 RHPNGVLK
-212 GGWYAGPRDTLKE
+212 GGWYSGPRDTQKE
-225 SVLDPIPYVVQ
+225 SVLDPLPYVVQ

-249 VANGKFYGVVGAD
+249 IANGKFYGVVGAD
-262 FDIAFIQKLSEQ
+262 FDISFIQKLSEQ

-296 ADSER
+296 ADSKR
-301 TELIGQSIKSLLPKS
+301 PELIGQSLKALLPGT
-316 WEKTLGDIQSGRGDG
+316 WEKVLANVQKGQGDSR
-331 LLNKETQDIE
+331 LNPDSQEIE
-341 VLMPIQL
+341 VQMPINL
-348 GRTGKPWAILIRL
+348 GRTGKPWAIVIHL

-368 QAITLEQELQSRS
+368 QAIALEQELQSRGVK
-381 TSSSVWQV
+381 SSIWQV
-389 SVGLG
+389 SVGVG

-399 LVALWFAAAKIVGP
+399 LLALWFATAKIVGP

-428 FSRRLVQQSE
+428 FSRRLVQKSE

-447 LNEMSESLQRQVRV
+447 LNDMSESLQRQVRV

-468 DLDLEVRLSSPHDT
+468 DLDLEVRLSSPNDT
-482 LGKSLEKMVSNLN
+482 LGKSLEKMVGNLN
-495 NLISEV
+495 TLISQV
-501 QVSATRIT
+501 QASATQIT
-509 GSSSQ
+509 GSSAQ
-514 VTDLSQSLSDGASN
+514 VTELSQSLSDGASN

-545 QTTDNADNAKKADE
+545 QTTDNAANAKKADE
-559 QSQSS
+559 QSQAS

-669 AESLKNIVSGTSA
+669 ADSLRNIVSGTST

-692 ASSEQASGLR
+692 ASSEQASGLQ

-717 NQSNS
+717 NQVNS
-722 HECALAARDLSERA
+722 QQCAVAAKNLSERA
-736 SVMQG
+736 SSMQQG
-741 VLSRFKIKNT
+741 LSRFKVKAS

>member
-1 MIERYLPG
+1 
-9 RASAFGTFIF
+9 
-19 DVSHNKSELGKTM
+19 M
-32 KFTSL
+32 KFKSL
-37 QARICTTAG
+37 QTRICFTAG
-46 LCLLVSSASLVSY
+46 ICLFVSSASLVVY
-59 GLFSSRA
+59 GVFNSRA
-66 NDQYVASEVSALVEK
+66 NEQYVSTEVTTLVEK
-81 STIREVQ
+81 STIREIQ
-88 NLAESRANAIQAKLQ
+88 NLAESRANAIQTKLQ
-103 NALDSARTMANT
+103 NALDAARTMAT
-115 FAASKTLQS
+115 AFAASKTSQS
-124 PLSLGREQINNVLLS
+124 PLAIGREQVNAVLLS
-139 VLKDNPDFNGT
+139 VLKDNPEFNGT
-150 YSCWEPDALDGQD
+150 YSCWEPEALDGQD
-163 QAFRNGQE
+163 MAFRNTPDGS
-171 GNNPLTGR
+171 NPLTGR

-186 SSDGHVAVQPLV
+186 SADGHVAVQPLV
-198 EYDSQ
+198 EYDSPD
-203 ERHPNGVPK
+203 RHPNGVLK
-212 GGWYAGPRDTLKE
+212 GGWYSGPRSTLKE

-262 FDIAFIQKLSEQ
+262 FDISFIQKLSEQ

-284 SVSILSNQGLVV
+284 SVTIMSNQGLVV
-296 ADSER
+296 ADSDHVD
-301 TELIGQSIKSLLPKS
+301 LIGQPIKALLPETWDKILSDIQGGRGNSLLNP
-316 WEKTLGDIQSGRGDG
+316 Q
-331 LLNKETQDIE
+331 TQNIE

-348 GRTGKPWAILIRL
+348 GRTGKPWAVLIRL

-368 QAITLEQELQSRS
+368 QAITLEHELQARS
-381 TSSSVWQV
+381 VSNSIWQV
-389 SVGLG
+389 SVGLV

-399 LVALWFAAAKIVGP
+399 LVGLWFAAAKIVGP

-438 DEVGQLSFA
+438 DEVGQLSYA
-447 LNEMSESLQRQVRV
+447 LNDMSESLQRQVRV

-501 QVSATRIT
+501 QVSATQIT
-509 GSSSQ
+509 GSSEQ

-545 QTTDNADNAKKADE
+545 QTSDNAANAKKADE
-559 QSQSS
+559 QSQAS
-564 RADAGESDK
+564 RSDAGESDK

-656 TKTQRGMIIAGRT
+656 TKTKRGMIIAGRT
-669 AESLKNIVSGTSA
+669 AESLKSIVSGTSA
-682 VSSLVSLIYQ
+682 VSNLVSLIYQ
-692 ASSEQASGLR
+692 ASSEQASGLQ
-702 QASIGLEQIDEVTQQ
+702 QASLGLEQIDEVTQQ

-722 HECALAARDLSERA
+722 QECAVAAKDLSARA
-736 SVMQG
+736 SLMQRELG
-741 VLSRFKIKNT
+741 RFRVKKV

>member
-1 MIERYLPG
+1 
-9 RASAFGTFIF
+9 
-19 DVSHNKSELGKTM
+19 M
-32 KFTSL
+32 KFKSL
-37 QARICTTAG
+37 QARICVTAG
-46 LCLLVSSASLVSY
+46 VCLFVSSISLIVY
-59 GLFSSRA
+59 GLFTARA
-66 NDQYVASEVSALVEK
+66 NEQYVATEVTALVEK
-81 STIREVQ
+81 TTIREIQ

-103 NALDSARTMANT
+103 NALDAARTMANA
-115 FAASKTLQS
+115 FAASKASRSSLV
-124 PLSLGREQINNVLLS
+124 LGREQINTVLLG
-139 VLKDNPDFNGT
+139 VLDDNPDFNGT

-163 QAFRNGQE
+163 LAFRSARDGS
-171 GNNPLTGR
+171 NPLTGR

-186 SSDGHVAVQPLV
+186 DAGGHVAVQPLV
-198 EYDSQ
+198 EYDSPD
-203 ERHPNGVPK
+203 RHPNGVLK
-212 GGWYAGPRDTLKE
+212 GGWYSGPRETLKE

-274 MSADLYGGKG
+274 MSAGLYDGKG
-284 SVSILSNQGLVV
+284 SVSIISNQGLVV
-296 ADSER
+296 ADSQR
-301 TELIGQSIKSLLPKS
+301 TDLIGQPIKALLPDA
-316 WEKTLGDIQSGRGDG
+316 WEKLLGDIRSGRGNG
-331 LLNKETQDIE
+331 MLNPQTQNIE
-341 VLMPIQL
+341 VLMPIEL
-348 GRTGKPWAILIRL
+348 GRTAKPWAVLIRL

-368 QAITLEQELQSRS
+368 QAIALEQELQARS
-381 TSSSVWQV
+381 ISNSIWQV

-394 ISLLA
+394 ILLLA
-399 LVALWFAAAKIVGP
+399 LAALWFAAAKIVGP
-413 IREAAALAANISLGD
+413 IREAAALAATISLGD
-428 FSRRLVQQSE
+428 FSHRLVQKSE
-438 DEVGQLSFA
+438 DEVGQLSVA
-447 LNEMSESLQRQVRV
+447 LNDMSESLQRQVRV

-468 DLDLEVRLSSPHDT
+468 DLDLEIQLSSPHDT

-495 NLISEV
+495 QLISEV
-501 QVSATRIT
+501 QSSATQIT
-509 GSSSQ
+509 GSSAQ
-514 VTDLSQSLSDGASN
+514 VTDLSQSLSEGASN

-545 QTTDNADNAKKADE
+545 QTRDNAANAKKADE
-559 QSQSS
+559 QSQAS

-573 LMSELIAAMAEIDNS
+573 LMSELIAAMAEIDSS

-656 TKTQRGMIIAGRT
+656 SKTQRGMIIAGRT

-682 VSSLVSLIYQ
+682 VSNLVSLIYQ
-692 ASSEQASGLR
+692 ASSEQASGLQ
-702 QASIGLEQIDEVTQQ
+702 QASIGLEQIDEVTQK
-717 NQSNS
+717 NQSS
-722 HECALAARDLSERA
+722 SQECAVAAKDLSERA
-736 SVMQG
+736 SLMQR
-741 VLSRFKIKNT
+741 VLGRFKVKRDSRHAAHLGG

>member
-1 MIERYLPG
+1 
-9 RASAFGTFIF
+9 
-19 DVSHNKSELGKTM
+19 M
-32 KFTSL
+32 KFNSL
-37 QARICTTAG
+37 QTRICFTAG
-46 LCLLVSSASLVSY
+46 LCLFISCASLVLY
-59 GLFSSRA
+59 GLYSSNA
-66 NDQYVASEVSALVEK
+66 NQAYVGAEVSTLIESA
-81 STIREVQ
+81 TIREVQ
-88 NLAESRANAIQAKLQ
+88 NLAEARANAIQAKLQ

-115 FAASKTLQS
+115 LGASKSAQS
-124 PLSLGREQINNVLLS
+124 PLSLGREQINAMLLS

-163 QAFRNGQE
+163 QAFRINEG

-186 SSDGHVAVQPLV
+186 SSDGHIAVQPLV
-198 EYDSQ
+198 EYDSDA
-203 ERHPNGVPK
+203 RHPNGVLK
-212 GGWYAGPRDTLKE
+212 GGWYSGPRDTQKE
-225 SVLDPIPYVVQ
+225 SVLDPLPYVVQ

-249 VANGKFYGVVGAD
+249 IANGKFYGVVGAD
-262 FDIAFIQKLSEQ
+262 FDISFIQKLSEQ

-296 ADSER
+296 ADSKR
-301 TELIGQSIKSLLPKS
+301 PELIGQSLKALLPGT
-316 WEKTLGDIQSGRGDG
+316 WEKVLANVQKGQGDSR
-331 LLNKETQDIE
+331 LNPDSQEIE
-341 VLMPIQL
+341 VQMPINL
-348 GRTGKPWAILIRL
+348 GRTGKPWAIVIHL

-368 QAITLEQELQSRS
+368 QAIALEQELQSRGLK
-381 TSSSVWQV
+381 SSIWQV
-389 SVGLG
+389 SVGVG
-394 ISLLA
+394 VSLLA
-399 LVALWFAAAKIVGP
+399 LLALWFATAKIVGP

-428 FSRRLVQQSE
+428 FSRRLVQKSD

-447 LNEMSESLQRQVRV
+447 LNDMSESLQRQVRV

-468 DLDLEVRLSSPHDT
+468 DLDLEVRLSSPNDT
-482 LGKSLEKMVSNLN
+482 LGKSLEKMVGNLN
-495 NLISEV
+495 TLISQV
-501 QVSATRIT
+501 QASATQIT
-509 GSSSQ
+509 GSSAQ
-514 VTDLSQSLSDGASN
+514 VTELSQSLSDGASN

-545 QTTDNADNAKKADE
+545 QTTDNAANAKKADE
-559 QSQSS
+559 QSQAS

-669 AESLKNIVSGTSA
+669 ADSLRNIVSGTST

-692 ASSEQASGLR
+692 ASSEQASGLQ

-717 NQSNS
+717 NQVNS
-722 HECALAARDLSERA
+722 QQCAVAAKNLSERA
-736 SVMQG
+736 SSMQQG
-741 VLSRFKIKNT
+741 LSRFKVKAS

>member
-1 MIERYLPG
+1 
-9 RASAFGTFIF
+9 
-19 DVSHNKSELGKTM
+19 M
-32 KFTSL
+32 KFKSL
-37 QARICTTAG
+37 QTRICFTAG
-46 LCLLVSSASLVSY
+46 ICLFVSSASLVVY
-59 GLFSSRA
+59 GVFNSRA
-66 NDQYVASEVSALVEK
+66 NEQYVSTEVTTLVEK
-81 STIREVQ
+81 STIREIQ
-88 NLAESRANAIQAKLQ
+88 NLAESRANAIQTKLQ
-103 NALDSARTMANT
+103 NALDAARTMAT
-115 FAASKTLQS
+115 AFAASKTSQS
-124 PLSLGREQINNVLLS
+124 PLAIGREQVNAVLLS
-139 VLKDNPDFNGT
+139 VLKDNPEFNGT
-150 YSCWEPDALDGQD
+150 YSCWEPEALDGQD
-163 QAFRNGQE
+163 MAFRNTPDGS
-171 GNNPLTGR
+171 NPLTGR

-186 SSDGHVAVQPLV
+186 SADGHVAVQPLV
-198 EYDSQ
+198 EYDSPD
-203 ERHPNGVPK
+203 RHPNGVLK
-212 GGWYAGPRDTLKE
+212 GGWYSGPRSTLKE

-262 FDIAFIQKLSEQ
+262 FDISFIQKLSEQ

-284 SVSILSNQGLVV
+284 SVTIMSNQGLVV
-296 ADSER
+296 ADSDHVD
-301 TELIGQSIKSLLPKS
+301 LIGQPIKALLPETWDKILSDIQGGRGNSLLNP
-316 WEKTLGDIQSGRGDG
+316 Q
-331 LLNKETQDIE
+331 TQNIE

-348 GRTGKPWAILIRL
+348 GRTGKPWAVLIRL

-368 QAITLEQELQSRS
+368 QAITLEHELQARS
-381 TSSSVWQV
+381 VINSIWQV
-389 SVGLG
+389 SVGLV
-394 ISLLA
+394 ISVLA
-399 LVALWFAAAKIVGP
+399 LVGLWFAAAKIVGP

-438 DEVGQLSFA
+438 DEVGQLSYA
-447 LNEMSESLQRQVRV
+447 LNDMSESLQRQVRV

-501 QVSATRIT
+501 QVSATQIT
-509 GSSSQ
+509 GSSEQ

-545 QTTDNADNAKKADE
+545 QTSDNAANAKKADE
-559 QSQSS
+559 QSQAS
-564 RADAGESDK
+564 RSDAGESDK

-656 TKTQRGMIIAGRT
+656 TKTKRGMIIAGRT
-669 AESLKNIVSGTSA
+669 AESLKSIVSGTSA

-692 ASSEQASGLR
+692 ASSEQASGLQ
-702 QASIGLEQIDEVTQQ
+702 QASLGLEQIDEVTQQ

-722 HECALAARDLSERA
+722 QECAVAAKDLSARA
-736 SVMQG
+736 SLMQRELG
-741 VLSRFKIKNT
+741 RFRVKKV

>member
-1 MIERYLPG
+1 
-9 RASAFGTFIF
+9 
-19 DVSHNKSELGKTM
+19 M
-32 KFTSL
+32 KFKSL
-37 QARICTTAG
+37 QARICVTAG
-46 LCLLVSSASLVSY
+46 VCLFVSSISLIVY
-59 GLFSSRA
+59 GLFSARA
-66 NDQYVASEVSALVEK
+66 NEQYVSTEVSALVEK
-81 STIREVQ
+81 STIREIQ

-103 NALDSARTMANT
+103 NALDAARTMANA
-115 FAASKTLQS
+115 FAASKASQS
-124 PLSLGREQINNVLLS
+124 PLALGREQINSVLLS

-150 YSCWEPDALDGQD
+150 YSCWEPNALDGQD
-163 QAFRNGQE
+163 PAFRNAE
-171 GNNPLTGR
+171 DGNNPLTGR

-186 SSDGHVAVQPLV
+186 SADGHVAVQPLV
-198 EYDSQ
+198 EYDSPD
-203 ERHPNGVPK
+203 RHPNGVPK
-212 GGWYAGPRDTLKE
+212 GGWYSGPRDTLKE

-249 VANGKFYGVVGAD
+249 VSNGKFYGVVGAD

-284 SVSILSNQGLVV
+284 TVSILSNQGLVV
-296 ADSER
+296 ADSQR
-301 TELIGQSIKSLLPKS
+301 TDLIGQPIKALLPDS
-316 WEKTLGDIQSGRGDG
+316 WEKVLRDIQGGRGDG
-331 LLNKETQDIE
+331 LLNAQTQNIE
-341 VLMPIQL
+341 VLMPIAL
-348 GRTGKPWAILIRL
+348 GRTGKPWAVLIRL

-368 QAITLEQELQSRS
+368 QAIALEQELQARS
-381 TSSSVWQV
+381 LNNSIWQV
-389 SVGLG
+389 SVGLV

-399 LVALWFAAAKIVGP
+399 LAALWYAAAKIVGP
-413 IREAAALAANISLGD
+413 IREAAALAATISLGD
-428 FSRRLVQQSE
+428 FSRRLVQKSE
-438 DEVGQLSFA
+438 DEVGQLSAA
-447 LNEMSESLQRQVRV
+447 LNDMSESLQRQVRV

-495 NLISEV
+495 QLISEV
-501 QVSATRIT
+501 QISATQIT
-509 GSSSQ
+509 GSSAQ

-545 QTTDNADNAKKADE
+545 QTRDNAANAKKADE
-559 QSQSS
+559 QSQAS

-656 TKTQRGMIIAGRT
+656 SKTQRGMIIAGRT
-669 AESLKNIVSGTSA
+669 AESLKNIVSGTGA

-692 ASSEQASGLR
+692 ASSEQASGLQ
-702 QASIGLEQIDEVTQQ
+702 QASIGLEQIDEVTQK

-722 HECALAARDLSERA
+722 QECAVAAKDLSERA
-736 SVMQG
+736 SLMQR
-741 VLSRFKIKNT
+741 VLGRFKVKRG

>member
-1 MIERYLPG
+1 
-9 RASAFGTFIF
+9 
-19 DVSHNKSELGKTM
+19 M
-32 KFTSL
+32 KFNSL
-37 QARICTTAG
+37 QTRICFTAG
-46 LCLLVSSASLVSY
+46 LCLFISCASLVLY
-59 GLFSSRA
+59 GLYSSNA
-66 NDQYVASEVSALVEK
+66 NQAFVGAEVSTLIESA
-81 STIREVQ
+81 TIREVQ
-88 NLAESRANAIQAKLQ
+88 NLAEARANAIQAKLQ

-115 FAASKTLQS
+115 LGASKSAQS
-124 PLSLGREQINNVLLS
+124 PLSLGREQINAMLLS

-163 QAFRNGQE
+163 QAFRINEG

-186 SSDGHVAVQPLV
+186 SSDGHIAVQPLV
-198 EYDSQ
+198 EYDSDA
-203 ERHPNGVPK
+203 RHPNGVLK
-212 GGWYAGPRDTLKE
+212 GGWYSGPRDTQKE
-225 SVLDPIPYVVQ
+225 SVLDPLPYVVQ

-249 VANGKFYGVVGAD
+249 IANGKFYGVVGAD
-262 FDIAFIQKLSEQ
+262 FDISFIQKLSEQ

-296 ADSER
+296 ADSKR
-301 TELIGQSIKSLLPKS
+301 PELIGQSLKALLPGT
-316 WEKTLGDIQSGRGDG
+316 WEKVLANVQKGQGDSR
-331 LLNKETQDIE
+331 LNPDSQEIE
-341 VLMPIQL
+341 VQMPINL
-348 GRTGKPWAILIRL
+348 GRTGKPWAIVIHL

-368 QAITLEQELQSRS
+368 QAIALEQELQSRGVK
-381 TSSSVWQV
+381 SSIWQV
-389 SVGLG
+389 SVGVG

-399 LVALWFAAAKIVGP
+399 LLALWFATAKIVGP

-428 FSRRLVQQSE
+428 FSRRLVQKSE

-447 LNEMSESLQRQVRV
+447 LNDMSESLQRQVRV

-468 DLDLEVRLSSPHDT
+468 DLDLEVRLSSPNDT
-482 LGKSLEKMVSNLN
+482 LGKSLEKMVGNLN
-495 NLISEV
+495 TLISQV
-501 QVSATRIT
+501 QASATQIT
-509 GSSSQ
+509 GSSAQ
-514 VTDLSQSLSDGASN
+514 VTELSQSLSDGASN

-545 QTTDNADNAKKADE
+545 QTTDNAANAKKADE
-559 QSQSS
+559 QSQAS

-669 AESLKNIVSGTSA
+669 ADSLRNIVSGTST

-692 ASSEQASGLR
+692 ASSEQASGLQ

-717 NQSNS
+717 NQVNS
-722 HECALAARDLSERA
+722 QQCAVAAKNLSERA
-736 SVMQG
+736 SSMQQG
-741 VLSRFKIKNT
+741 LSRFKVKAS

>member
-1 MIERYLPG
+1 
-9 RASAFGTFIF
+9 
-19 DVSHNKSELGKTM
+19 M
-32 KFTSL
+32 KFKSL
-37 QARICTTAG
+37 QARICVTAG
-46 LCLLVSSASLVSY
+46 VCLFVSSISLIVY
-59 GLFSSRA
+59 GLFSARA
-66 NDQYVASEVSALVEK
+66 NEQYVSTEVSALVEK
-81 STIREVQ
+81 STIREIQ

-103 NALDSARTMANT
+103 NALDAARTMANA
-115 FAASKTLQS
+115 FAASKASQS
-124 PLSLGREQINNVLLS
+124 PLALGREQINSVLLS

-150 YSCWEPDALDGQD
+150 YSCWEANALDGQD
-163 QAFRNGQE
+163 PAFRNAE
-171 GNNPLTGR
+171 DGNNPLTGR

-186 SSDGHVAVQPLV
+186 SADGHVAVQPLV
-198 EYDSQ
+198 EYDSPD
-203 ERHPNGVPK
+203 RHPNGVPK
-212 GGWYAGPRDTLKE
+212 GGWYSGPRDTLKE

-249 VANGKFYGVVGAD
+249 VSNGKFYGVVGAD

-284 SVSILSNQGLVV
+284 TVSILSNQGLVV
-296 ADSER
+296 ADSQR
-301 TELIGQSIKSLLPKS
+301 TDLIGQPIKALLPDS
-316 WEKTLGDIQSGRGDG
+316 WEKVLRDIQAGRGDG
-331 LLNKETQDIE
+331 LLNAQTQNIE
-341 VLMPIQL
+341 VLMPIAL
-348 GRTGKPWAILIRL
+348 GRTGKPWAVLIRL

-368 QAITLEQELQSRS
+368 QAIALEQELQARS
-381 TSSSVWQV
+381 LNNSIWQV
-389 SVGLG
+389 SVGLV

-399 LVALWFAAAKIVGP
+399 LAALWYAAAKIVGP
-413 IREAAALAANISLGD
+413 IREAAALAATISLGD
-428 FSRRLVQQSE
+428 FSRRLVQKSE
-438 DEVGQLSFA
+438 DEVGQLSAA
-447 LNEMSESLQRQVRV
+447 LNDMSESLQRQVRV

-495 NLISEV
+495 QLISEV
-501 QVSATRIT
+501 QISATQIT
-509 GSSSQ
+509 GSSAQ

-545 QTTDNADNAKKADE
+545 QTRDNAANAKKADE
-559 QSQSS
+559 QSQAS

-656 TKTQRGMIIAGRT
+656 SKTQRGMIIAGRT
-669 AESLKNIVSGTSA
+669 AESLKNIVSGTGA

-692 ASSEQASGLR
+692 ASSEQASGLQ
-702 QASIGLEQIDEVTQQ
+702 QASIGLEQIDEVTQK

-722 HECALAARDLSERA
+722 QECAVAAKDLSERA
-736 SVMQG
+736 SLMQR
-741 VLSRFKIKNT
+741 VLGRFKVKRG

>member
-1 MIERYLPG
+1 
-9 RASAFGTFIF
+9 
-19 DVSHNKSELGKTM
+19 M
-32 KFTSL
+32 KFKSL
-37 QARICTTAG
+37 QARICVTAG
-46 LCLLVSSASLVSY
+46 VCLFVSSISLIVY
-59 GLFSSRA
+59 GLFSARA
-66 NDQYVASEVSALVEK
+66 NEQYVSTEVSALVEK
-81 STIREVQ
+81 STIREIQ

-103 NALDSARTMANT
+103 NALDAARTMANA
-115 FAASKTLQS
+115 FAASKASQS
-124 PLSLGREQINNVLLS
+124 PLALGREQINSVLLS

-150 YSCWEPDALDGQD
+150 YSCWEPNALDGQD
-163 QAFRNGQE
+163 PAFRNAE
-171 GNNPLTGR
+171 DGNNPLTGR

-186 SSDGHVAVQPLV
+186 SADGHVAVQPLV
-198 EYDSQ
+198 EYDSPD
-203 ERHPNGVPK
+203 RHPNGVPK
-212 GGWYAGPRDTLKE
+212 GGWYSGPRDTLKE

-249 VANGKFYGVVGAD
+249 VSNGKFYGVVGAD

-284 SVSILSNQGLVV
+284 TVSILSNQGLVV
-296 ADSER
+296 ADSQR
-301 TELIGQSIKSLLPKS
+301 TDLIGQPIKALLPES
-316 WEKTLGDIQSGRGDG
+316 WEKVLRDIQAGRGDG
-331 LLNKETQDIE
+331 LLNAQTQNIE
-341 VLMPIQL
+341 VLMPIAL
-348 GRTGKPWAILIRL
+348 GRTGKPWAVLIRL

-368 QAITLEQELQSRS
+368 QAIALEQELQARS
-381 TSSSVWQV
+381 LNNSIWQV
-389 SVGLG
+389 SVGLV

-399 LVALWFAAAKIVGP
+399 LAALWYAAAKIVGP
-413 IREAAALAANISLGD
+413 IREAAALAATISLGD
-428 FSRRLVQQSE
+428 FSRRLVQKSE
-438 DEVGQLSFA
+438 DEVGQLSAA
-447 LNEMSESLQRQVRV
+447 LNDMSESLQRQVRV

-495 NLISEV
+495 QLISEV
-501 QVSATRIT
+501 QISATQIT
-509 GSSSQ
+509 GSSAQ

-545 QTTDNADNAKKADE
+545 QTRDNAANAKKADE
-559 QSQSS
+559 QSQAS

-656 TKTQRGMIIAGRT
+656 SKTQRGMVIAGRT
-669 AESLKNIVSGTSA
+669 AESLKNIVSGTGA

-692 ASSEQASGLR
+692 ASSEQASGLQ
-702 QASIGLEQIDEVTQQ
+702 QASIGLEQIDEVTQK

-722 HECALAARDLSERA
+722 QECAVAAKDLSERA
-736 SVMQG
+736 SLMQR
-741 VLSRFKIKNT
+741 VLGRFKVKRG

>member
-1 MIERYLPG
+1 
-9 RASAFGTFIF
+9 
-19 DVSHNKSELGKTM
+19 M
-32 KFTSL
+32 KFKSL
-37 QARICTTAG
+37 QARICATAG
-46 LCLLVSSASLVSY
+46 VCLFVSSISLIVY
-59 GLFSSRA
+59 GLFSARA
-66 NDQYVASEVSALVEK
+66 NEQYVATEVSALVEE
-81 STIREVQ
+81 STIREIQ

-103 NALDSARTMANT
+103 NALDAARTMANA
-115 FAASKTLQS
+115 FAASKASQS
-124 PLSLGREQINNVLLS
+124 PLALGREQINSVLLS

-150 YSCWEPDALDGQD
+150 YSCWEPNALDGQD
-163 QAFRNGQE
+163 PAFRNAE
-171 GNNPLTGR
+171 DGNNPLTGR

-186 SSDGHVAVQPLV
+186 SADGHVAVQPLV
-198 EYDSQ
+198 EYDSPD
-203 ERHPNGVPK
+203 RHPNGVPK
-212 GGWYAGPRDTLKE
+212 GGWYSGPRDTLKE

-249 VANGKFYGVVGAD
+249 VSNGKFYGVVGAD

-284 SVSILSNQGLVV
+284 TVSILSNQGLVV
-296 ADSER
+296 ADSQR
-301 TELIGQSIKSLLPKS
+301 TDLIGQPIKALLPDS
-316 WEKTLGDIQSGRGDG
+316 WEKVLRDIQGGRGDG
-331 LLNKETQDIE
+331 LLNAQTQNIE
-341 VLMPIQL
+341 VLMPIAL
-348 GRTGKPWAILIRL
+348 GRTGKPWAVLIRL

-368 QAITLEQELQSRS
+368 QAIALEQELQARS
-381 TSSSVWQV
+381 LNNSIWQV
-389 SVGLG
+389 SVGLV

-399 LVALWFAAAKIVGP
+399 LAALWYAAAKIVGP
-413 IREAAALAANISLGD
+413 IREAAALAATISLGD
-428 FSRRLVQQSE
+428 FSRRLVQKSE
-438 DEVGQLSFA
+438 DEVGQLSAA
-447 LNEMSESLQRQVRV
+447 LNDMSESLQRQVRV

-495 NLISEV
+495 QLISEV
-501 QVSATRIT
+501 QISATQIT
-509 GSSSQ
+509 GSSAQ

-545 QTTDNADNAKKADE
+545 QTRDNAANAKKADE
-559 QSQSS
+559 QSQAS

-656 TKTQRGMIIAGRT
+656 SKTQRGMIIAGRT
-669 AESLKNIVSGTSA
+669 AESLKNIVSGTGA

-692 ASSEQASGLR
+692 ASSEQASGLQ
-702 QASIGLEQIDEVTQQ
+702 QASIGLEQIDEVTQK

-722 HECALAARDLSERA
+722 QECAVAAKDLSERA
-736 SVMQG
+736 SLMQR
-741 VLSRFKIKNT
+741 VLGRFKVKRG

>member
-1 MIERYLPG
+1 VL
-9 RASAFGTFIF
+9 
-19 DVSHNKSELGKTM
+19 
-32 KFTSL
+32 
-37 QARICTTAG
+37 
-46 LCLLVSSASLVSY
+46 Y
-59 GLFSSRA
+59 GLYSSNA
-66 NDQYVASEVSALVEK
+66 NQAYVGAEVSTLIESA
-81 STIREVQ
+81 TIREVQ
-88 NLAESRANAIQAKLQ
+88 NLAEARANAIQAKLQ

-115 FAASKTLQS
+115 LGASKSAQS
-124 PLSLGREQINNVLLS
+124 PLSLGREQINAMLLS

-163 QAFRNGQE
+163 QAFRINEG

-186 SSDGHVAVQPLV
+186 SSDGHIAVQPLV
-198 EYDSQ
+198 EYDSDA
-203 ERHPNGVPK
+203 RHPNGVLK
-212 GGWYAGPRDTLKE
+212 GGWYSGPRDTQKE
-225 SVLDPIPYVVQ
+225 SVLDPLPYVVQ

-249 VANGKFYGVVGAD
+249 IANGKFYGVVGAD
-262 FDIAFIQKLSEQ
+262 FDISFIQKLSEQ

-296 ADSER
+296 ADSKR
-301 TELIGQSIKSLLPKS
+301 PELIGQSLKALLPGT
-316 WEKTLGDIQSGRGDG
+316 WEKVLANVQKGQGDSR
-331 LLNKETQDIE
+331 LNPDSQEIE
-341 VLMPIQL
+341 VQMPINL
-348 GRTGKPWAILIRL
+348 GRTGKPWAIVIHL

-368 QAITLEQELQSRS
+368 QAIALEQELQSRGVK
-381 TSSSVWQV
+381 SSIWQV
-389 SVGLG
+389 SVGVG

-399 LVALWFAAAKIVGP
+399 LLALWFATAKIVGP

-428 FSRRLVQQSE
+428 FSRRLVQKSE

-447 LNEMSESLQRQVRV
+447 LNDMSESLQRQVRV

-468 DLDLEVRLSSPHDT
+468 DLDLEVRLSSPNDT
-482 LGKSLEKMVSNLN
+482 LGKSLEKMVGNLN
-495 NLISEV
+495 TLISQV
-501 QVSATRIT
+501 QASATQIT
-509 GSSSQ
+509 GSSAQ
-514 VTDLSQSLSDGASN
+514 VTELSQSLSDGASN

-545 QTTDNADNAKKADE
+545 QTTDNAANAKKADE
-559 QSQSS
+559 QSQAS

-669 AESLKNIVSGTSA
+669 ADSLRNIVSGTST

-692 ASSEQASGLR
+692 ASSEQASGLQ

-717 NQSNS
+717 NQVNS
-722 HECALAARDLSERA
+722 QQCAVAAKNLSERA
-736 SVMQG
+736 SSMQQG
-741 VLSRFKIKNT
+741 LSRFKVKAS